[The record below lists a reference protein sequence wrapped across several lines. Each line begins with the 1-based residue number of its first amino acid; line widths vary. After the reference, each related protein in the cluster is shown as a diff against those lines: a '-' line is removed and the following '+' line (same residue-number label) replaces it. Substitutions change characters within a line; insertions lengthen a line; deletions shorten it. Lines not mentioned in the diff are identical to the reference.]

1 MAAGRVGKTLAFLCA
16 AALVAGVVWPKAADH
31 VIPGGADRMASL
43 RSHLPSFIVNMLPAH
58 QTAAQ
63 QLAASAPG
71 AQRPGG
77 PGQGGTQGGP
87 PGAGRGPGGAQGG
100 RPPAAVVV
108 AKATR
113 GPIPYIVETVGVVQP
128 VATVSLRSRVD
139 SYVEQILVPDGASVK
154 AGDVLVKLDDRQIAA
169 QIKQAEAQLA
179 RNRVSLDQAER
190 DVRRFTELL
199 AKNAGTQLNLDN
211 ARTSVAAAKA
221 LIASDQAQL
230 ENLKVQLSFLTI
242 RTPISGRVGTFS
254 AKAGNIIRSGDN
266 SATGALGTVVQ
277 MSPIYVTFS
286 LAQRMLPELR
296 QSITDASGFVEA
308 TPQGATRSVRGK
320 IAILDNSIDPAT
332 GTIAIR
338 AEFENAD
345 EFLWPGQLCNLRIVL
360 RTDQNVVSIPRDAT
374 QSGQNGNFVFVVENG
389 AASVKP
395 VKISRTQD
403 GRDIVETGLN
413 GSETV
418 VTDGAL
424 SLVNG
429 ARVQIRNEP
438 AKRDS

>member
-1 MAAGRVGKTLAFLCA
+1 
-16 AALVAGVVWPKAADH
+16 
-31 VIPGGADRMASL
+31 
-43 RSHLPSFIVNMLPAH
+43 
-58 QTAAQ
+58 
-63 QLAASAPG
+63 
-71 AQRPGG
+71 
-77 PGQGGTQGGP
+77 
-87 PGAGRGPGGAQGG
+87 
-100 RPPAAVVV
+100 
-108 AKATR
+108 
-113 GPIPYIVETVGVVQP
+113 
-128 VATVSLRSRVD
+128 
-139 SYVEQILVPDGASVK
+139 
-154 AGDVLVKLDDRQIAA
+154 VKLDDRQIAA